1 MNPFRAIKN
10 GMRLNKHFKTPI
22 FFDYMSKLAQV
33 QHKPKII
40 ETKEG
45 YRFEVITASDYLL
58 IREMMEDMYG
68 EIEEGWIVVDIGA
81 QKGIFSIR
89 AATFAKE
96 VHAYEPSE
104 ENFNALDKNLD
115 LNGITNVHANMM
127 AVAGNN
133 GTMNLILSKSSL
145 THSLYQGIGEPT
157 GKVQKVMVVSLD
169 EVAKEL
175 PVINMMK
182 VDAEGC
188 EYDAFYNATDKTI
201 SKIQRLM
208 IELHPHGQYTN
219 EAFIKFLEGK
229 GFEINPIKIGG
240 YVHLFGKRK

>member
-10 GMRLNKHFKTPI
+10 GMKLSKHFKTPI

-45 YRFEVITASDYLL
+45 FKFEVTTASDYLL

-68 EIEEGWIVVDIGA
+68 EIGKDWYVVDIGA
-81 QKGIFSIR
+81 QKGVFSIR
-89 AATFAKE
+89 AAVFAKE
-96 VHAYEPSE
+96 VHAYEPSQD
-104 ENFNALDKNLD
+104 NFNALDKNLD
-115 LNGITNVHANMM
+115 LNGITNVHANMV
-127 AVAGNN
+127 AVAGSN

-157 GKVQKVMVVSLD
+157 GKFQKVIVISLD

-175 PVINMMK
+175 PIIDFLK
-182 VDAEGC
+182 LDAEGC
-188 EYDAFYNATDKTI
+188 EYDTFYNASNDTI
-201 SKIQRLM
+201 NKIQRFM

-229 GFEINPIKIGG
+229 GFKINPVKIGG
-240 YVHLFGKRK
+240 YIHLFGKR